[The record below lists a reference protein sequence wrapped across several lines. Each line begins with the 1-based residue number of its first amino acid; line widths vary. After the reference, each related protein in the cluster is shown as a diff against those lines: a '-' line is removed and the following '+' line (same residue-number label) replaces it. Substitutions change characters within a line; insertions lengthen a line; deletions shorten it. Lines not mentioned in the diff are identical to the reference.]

1 MIKPLPSPAP
11 APVSVAPITPSE
23 TTEPIMICPSSPVNI
38 NSPLTPPTE
47 VQYEIP
53 EPTMIENRLKKSPQP
68 LQDQSPEPEAPF
80 AVVLPQPPSAPE
92 EAVVV
97 VAIDD
102 LINLVKEDQ
111 RSEETKNSGEKK
123 KVKKLLNK
131 FPLNVPPWSS
141 MKTI

>member
-1 MIKPLPSPAP
+1 
-11 APVSVAPITPSE
+11 
-23 TTEPIMICPSSPVNI
+23 
-38 NSPLTPPTE
+38 
-47 VQYEIP
+47 
-53 EPTMIENRLKKSPQP
+53 MIENRLKKSPQP

-123 KVKKLLNK
+123 KVKK
-131 FPLNVPPWSS
+131 
-141 MKTI
+141 